1 MIQQLCGAVFAAVA
15 VDAGYPHHLTGGKKR
30 LITECICVVETDVVL
45 EITLGKQR

>member
-15 VDAGYPHHLTGGKKR
+15 VAAGYPHHLTGEKR